1 MPRHRTAPGDGRAH
15 NRSNDG
21 HKWSNAQV
29 VKCEV
34 RRSNQFVRGVFAAAA
49 AAAAFPHRSVAIAA
63 VAVAGRPLP
72 LLRPG
77 PLSVRAGLRFD
88 RAGLRLGRAR
98 LRFDRRL
105 RRPAFFLGPAAAV
118 VSRPPLV
125 VPRLLV
131 CRRRRRRRRRRRGS
145 NGRDSNPL
153 QRRNCGNCRA
163 IAPLPRPNCTAIG
176 GRRGCGGARTRRSR
190 APIMRRYCGPV
201 AVQSKRCC
209 CAVARLLPCYC
220 GATLLQRCC
229 RTVASYCRTDAAL
242 LQHCCGTVAALLQHC
257 CSTIAANAPGFEGGG
272 GGGGLGWACRPASES
287 PSRRPILQ
295 SLQVLQLLQLLQ
307 PPSQI

>member
-1 MPRHRTAPGDGRAH
+1 MVERTTGQTMVTSGQM
-15 NRSNDG
+15 
-21 HKWSNAQV
+21 HKWSNARCDV
-29 VKCEV
+29 RISSCAACSRRRRRRRLFLTARSRSPPSRSRAGRSLSSGRGRFRSAPVSDLTAPASDLAGPGSDLTAV
-34 RRSNQFVRGVFAAAA
+34 SAGRLFFSGRPPPSSRDRRSSSRAFLSAAAA
-49 AAAAFPHRSVAIAA
+49 AAAA
-63 VAVAGRPLP
+63 
-72 LLRPG
+72 
-77 PLSVRAGLRFD
+77 
-88 RAGLRLGRAR
+88 
-98 LRFDRRL
+98 
-105 RRPAFFLGPAAAV
+105 AAAE
-118 VSRPPLV
+118 
-125 VPRLLV
+125 
-131 CRRRRRRRRRRRGS
+131 GQ
-145 NGRDSNPL
+145 NGRDSNSL